1 MGLAIFLLG
10 CEQQKSTAEVQFSGP
25 TMGTTYHMKV
35 VGFPLS
41 QADKQAIQTEIDKRL
56 ELVNDQMS
64 TYRPNSEL
72 SRFNQSVAVTDF
84 PVSAA
89 TAKVV
94 LEAIRLNK
102 LSAGALDVT
111 VGPLVNLWGFGPDQR
126 PEVIPTPA
134 QLAEVKQSIGIEHLS
149 ATASTLSKN
158 IDGLY
163 VDLSAIAKGYGVDAI
178 ADYFGELGI
187 KNYLVEVGGELRVNG
202 VNSRGVDWR
211 VAVEKPST
219 TDQGVQQVIAVGD
232 NAIATSG
239 DYRNYYELNGE
250 RFAHTIDPVTG
261 KPIKHKLMSVTVV
274 HPSSMTAD
282 GLATALMVMGEE
294 AGFAFAQQHN
304 LAVFMI
310 SKSDSGYNEVYSKQ
324 FEPYLQ

>member
-1 MGLAIFLLG
+1 M
-10 CEQQKSTAEVQFSGP
+10 
-25 TMGTTYHMKV
+25 
-35 VGFPLS
+35 
-41 QADKQAIQTEIDKRL
+41 
-56 ELVNDQMS
+56 
-64 TYRPNSEL
+64 
-72 SRFNQSVAVTDF
+72 
-84 PVSAA
+84 
-89 TAKVV
+89 
-94 LEAIRLNK
+94 
-102 LSAGALDVT
+102 
-111 VGPLVNLWGFGPDQR
+111 
-126 PEVIPTPA
+126 
-134 QLAEVKQSIGIEHLS
+134 S

-261 KPIKHKLMSVTVV
+261 KPIKHKLMSVTV
-274 HPSSMTAD
+274 D
-282 GLATALMVMGEE
+282 R
-294 AGFAFAQQHN
+294 
-304 LAVFMI
+304 
-310 SKSDSGYNEVYSKQ
+310 KSVV
-324 FEPYLQ
+324 